1 MQRSA
6 ICSHT
11 SFSPPDGAGFSR
23 HRITMPEY
31 QMNDAAIELP
41 ARFQDKTMHLF
52 TVDAAGA
59 SGFTFVVSRAP
70 MEPEDTVDTFAERL
84 VKEMRKTLPR
94 FELKRLEVREIDGE
108 AAREIDYQWVSDGT
122 QLHQRQTVVMS
133 PMPRKERVA
142 ISFIGTC
149 PKAFTPEWSGEYDG
163 LVSSVVLKRPDE
175 PAFVPVPLAHDAAG
189 VVFVLHDSSRTLYV
203 LTGMAELY
211 RHDVSEMFGDVAFFD
226 AGGVPLAL
234 QAAPA
239 GQPAWSAPDGRRFA
253 LWTSNPREHAS
264 LHERLGDVA
273 SVKGMTG
280 MQTVAA
286 VQAYLTNVG
295 NTH

>member
-1 MQRSA
+1 
-6 ICSHT
+6 
-11 SFSPPDGAGFSR
+11 
-23 HRITMPEY
+23 MPEY

-41 ARFQDKTMHLF
+41 ARFQDKTIHLF

-59 SGFTFVVSRAP
+59 SAFTFVVSRAP

-94 FELKRLEVREIDGE
+94 FELKRLEVREVDGE
-108 AAREIDYQWVSDGT
+108 TAREIDYRWVSDGT
-122 QLHQRQTVVMS
+122 PLHQRQTVVMA
-133 PMPRKERVA
+133 PAPRQERMA

-163 LVSSVVLKRPDE
+163 LVSSVVLKRRE
-175 PAFVPVPLAHDAAG
+175 QPAFVPMPLAHDAAG

-203 LTGMAELY
+203 LSGMAELY
-211 RHDVSEMFGDVAFFD
+211 RHDVTEMFDDVAFFD
-226 AGGVPLAL
+226 ASGAPLAL

-239 GQPAWSAPDGRRFA
+239 EQTERAAWSAPDGRQFA
-253 LWTSNPREHAS
+253 LWTLNPREHAS
-264 LHERLGDVA
+264 LRERLGNVA

-280 MQTVAA
+280 MQTVTA
-286 VQAYLTNVG
+286 VQAYLTSVG